1 MMYTKILVPLD
12 GSRLAEQI
20 LPYACLLAEAFE
32 IPVELLRVNDPAA
45 MTPYAPPLQ
54 GDEYLKEIADWAFP
68 VTLRVH
74 RSVEVANPTQAIL
87 QYAGTDHGTLIAM
100 ATHGLTGIH
109 GWMMGSVA
117 YKVVHATRN
126 PVLLIRPTEEGDPG
140 VAVKL
145 ETVLTP
151 LDGSGLADRILPH
164 VIALAKKLSLEVTLV
179 RTYTVP
185 PDNYF
190 VGDGL
195 YLDTLARE
203 RDAFKQEIED
213 YLAGKTEEIR
223 AAGLSRVS
231 PIAIHGDPAGEI
243 IDCARNTPNSLI
255 AMSTHGR
262 SGFGRWLMGSVAEK
276 VVQYSRNPVLVIRPE

>member
-32 IPVELLRVNDPAA
+32 IPVELLRVDDSGSLAPSKGND
-45 MTPYAPPLQ
+45 
-54 GDEYLKEIADWAFP
+54 YLKEIGDWAFP
-68 VTLRVH
+68 ASVKFH
-74 RSVEVANPTQAIL
+74 RSLEIANPTEAIL
-87 QYAGTDHGTLIAM
+87 RHAAAERQTLIAI
-100 ATHGLTGIH
+100 ATHGLSGIR
-109 GWMMGSVA
+109 GWTMGSVA

-145 ETVLTP
+145 GTVLVP
-151 LDGSGLADRILPH
+151 VDGSGLADRILPH
-164 VIALAKKLSLEVTLV
+164 VIALAKKLSLEVTLI
-179 RTYTVP
+179 RAYTIP

-195 YLDTLARE
+195 YLDTLARGRE
-203 RDAFKQEIED
+203 AMKQEIDD
-213 YLAGKTEEIR
+213 YLTGKTEQIR

-231 PIAIHGDPAGEI
+231 PIAIEGEAAGEI
-243 IDCARNTPNSLI
+243 IDCARNTQNGLI

-262 SGFGRWLMGSVAEK
+262 SGLGRWLMGSVAEK

>member
-1 MMYTKILVPLD
+1 MMYKKILVPLD

-32 IPVELLRVNDPAA
+32 IPVALLRVDDSGSLAPSKGND
-45 MTPYAPPLQ
+45 
-54 GDEYLKEIADWAFP
+54 YLKEIGDWAFP
-68 VTLRVH
+68 AHVKFG
-74 RSVEVANPTQAIL
+74 RSVEIADPTEAIL
-87 QYAGTDHGTLIAM
+87 RHAAGNSQTLIAM
-100 ATHGLTGIH
+100 ATHGLSGIR
-109 GWMMGSVA
+109 GWTMGSVA

-145 ETVLTP
+145 GTVLTP

-164 VIALAKKLSLEVTLV
+164 VIALAKKLSLEVTLIRV
-179 RTYTVP
+179 YTVP

-195 YLDTLARE
+195 YLDALARE
-203 RDAFKQEIED
+203 RDAFKQEIDD
-213 YLAGKTEEIR
+213 YLAGKTEQIR

-231 PIAIHGDPAGEI
+231 PIAIHGDAAGEI

-276 VVQYSRNPVLVIRPE
+276 VVQYSRDPVLVIRPE